1 MRSSPTSCEYCLYEN
16 LRGGLSG
23 PLPHFSAGG
32 PLSLF
37 IVSML
42 VLGRAFFPGKGR
54 CGEGAVRATLWD
66 SEWNYFKSSLFA
78 VSALLATSSV
88 ETEGVHLW
96 SCPGSRPSP
105 TPSPALY
112 FLLMKYAWR
121 TDVPAPPL
129 PAPLRASPRP
139 QLPRGSQIPLPMTA
153 WPGCL
158 ILMRGLLGPANG
170 ELGVCVYLH
179 IYAHKAGPVQVCVCV
194 CECV

>member
-1 MRSSPTSCEYCLYEN
+1 MEKGQSEPLCGTQ
-16 LRGGLSG
+16 SG
-23 PLPHFSAGG
+23 TILNPA
-32 PLSLF
+32 SLQF
-37 IVSML
+37 
-42 VLGRAFFPGKGR
+42 
-54 CGEGAVRATLWD
+54 
-66 SEWNYFKSSLFA
+66 
-78 VSALLATSSV
+78 SALLATSSV

-179 IYAHKAGPVQVCVCV
+179 IYTHIRLGQFRCVYV
-194 CECV
+194 SVSVYECEHECE